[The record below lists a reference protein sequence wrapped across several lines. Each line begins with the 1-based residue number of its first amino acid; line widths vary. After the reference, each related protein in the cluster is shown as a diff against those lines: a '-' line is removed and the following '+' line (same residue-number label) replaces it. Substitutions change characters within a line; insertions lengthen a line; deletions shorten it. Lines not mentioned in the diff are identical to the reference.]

1 MRQLETSV
9 HIDATPDEVWRVLT
23 DFDHYGEWNPFITS
37 IEGPVEVGAR
47 LSVSLTPPR
56 GRTIRMKPTVRVVQP
71 GRRLRWLGH
80 LGVPGIFDGEHEF
93 VVEPVGPPDGP
104 GARFTQ
110 RETFRGAMVPFVRRI
125 LERTRTGFEA
135 MNRALKERVEA
146 VAP

>member
-23 DFDHYGEWNPFITS
+23 DFDRYGEWNPFITS

-47 LSVSLTPPR
+47 LSVSLTPPG

-93 VVEPVGPPDGP
+93 VVEPAEPPDER
-104 GARFTQ
+104 GALFTQ
-110 RETFRGAMVPFVRRI
+110 RETFRGAMVPFVGRI
-125 LERTRTGFEA
+125 LERTRRGFEA